1 MISSVLPDKDR
12 FGTDLGVLNI
22 ASTLPGVIGPA
33 IAGVIVIAFGGYL
46 AIYIAVVV
54 IALLG
59 ALAVLPIKSVR

>member
-1 MISSVLPDKDR
+1 M
-12 FGTDLGVLNI
+12 LNI